1 MGEVPQR
8 ARWGG
13 EGCSSTHTLSVSF
26 ADRST
31 RKGRNAPRGEPSI
44 VCKHETGFPYLKK
57 RPTGESASFLF
68 GPVPGDK
75 LGRFSKY

>member
-31 RKGRNAPRGEPSI
+31 RKGRNAPRGGA
-44 VCKHETGFPYLKK
+44 KHRMPAQPGFPYLKK

-68 GPVPGDK
+68 GPVPRDK
-75 LGRFSKY
+75 IGRFSKY

>member
-44 VCKHETGFPYLKK
+44 VCQHNPAF
-57 RPTGESASFLF
+57 RI
-68 GPVPGDK
+68 
-75 LGRFSKY
+75 